1 MEQTIQI
8 SYAEQ
13 ADVPEIMKIMTT
25 ASRLVED
32 LKWYSMDD
40 EAYVRR
46 HIDQEGFVLKALID
60 KKTAGFLLV
69 RYPKDAKDNLGEYLN
84 LTKQESLMV
93 AHMESAAVLPEYT
106 GRGIQRQLMSAGEDI
121 VLRQGYRYLMGTAHP
136 ENRYSVN
143 NFMKLGYKILLE
155 TEKYGGLPRYV
166 FCKEMNGQ

>member
-1 MEQTIQI
+1 M
-8 SYAEQ
+8 
-13 ADVPEIMKIMTT
+13 
-25 ASRLVED
+25 
-32 LKWYSMDD
+32 
-40 EAYVRR
+40 
-46 HIDQEGFVLKALID
+46 
-60 KKTAGFLLV
+60 V
-69 RYPKDAKDNLGEYLN
+69 RYTKDAKDNLGEYLN

-121 VLRQGYRYLMGTAHP
+121 VLQQGYRYLMGTAHP

-143 NFMKLGYKILLE
+143 NFLKLGYKILLE